1 MNKKSPNFF
10 ASAKKTFAQEV
21 SSLAKIPN
29 QIDRNKFNEICEL
42 IINCKGNIVLMG
54 IGKSGNIAAKISS
67 TFSSTGTPS
76 FYLNAAEASHGDLG
90 SLKKNDILVIFSF
103 SGETEEIVQIF
114 PTCKSKVRTIVSI
127 TGNEESSIAKD
138 SNLNLH
144 LEISEE
150 ACPLNLAPTTS
161 SSAMLI
167 LGDALAIAILEA
179 RKFSPE
185 DFAKN
190 HPGGKLGKSLLKVK
204 DLMISG
210 NSLPLISDSAP
221 MKDVI
226 YEISNKGL
234 GLTLVKDSKR
244 KIIGLFT
251 DGDLRRLLNKNSNI
265 EDLKIN
271 ALMTR
276 KFQAINKNMQIKN
289 AIDQMNKN
297 KIYSLVVK
305 DEKDRVEGI
314 IRMHDIIEAKIF

>member
-54 IGKSGNIAAKISS
+54 IGKSGNIAAKISC

-127 TGNEESSIAKD
+127 TGNEESSLAKN

-289 AIDQMNKN
+289 AIDQMNKY

-305 DEKDRVEGI
+305 DEKGRVEGI
-314 IRMHDIIEAKIF
+314 IRMHDIIEAKII

>member
-90 SLKKNDILVIFSF
+90 SLKKSDILIIFSF

-114 PTCKSKVRTIVSI
+114 PICKSKVRNIVSI
-127 TGNEESSIAKD
+127 TGNEESSIAKN

-234 GLTLVKDSKR
+234 GLTLVKDNKR

-289 AIDQMNKN
+289 AIDQMNKY

-305 DEKDRVEGI
+305 DEKGRVEGI
-314 IRMHDIIEAKIF
+314 IRMHDIIEAKII

>member
-127 TGNEESSIAKD
+127 TGNEESSLAKN

-276 KFQAINKNMQIKN
+276 KFKAINENMQIKN
-289 AIDQMNKN
+289 AIDQMNKY
-297 KIYSLVVK
+297 KTYSLVVK
-305 DEKDRVEGI
+305 GEKGRVEGI
-314 IRMHDIIEAKIF
+314 IRMHDIIEAKII

>member
-29 QIDRNKFNEICEL
+29 QIDRNKFNEICKL
-42 IINCKGNIVLMG
+42 IINCRGNIVLMG

-67 TFSSTGTPS
+67 TFSSTGTSS

-103 SGETEEIVQIF
+103 SGETEEIIKIF
-114 PTCKSKVRTIVSI
+114 PACKSKVRTIVSI
-127 TGNEESSIAKD
+127 TGNEDSSIAKD

-144 LEISEE
+144 LEVSEE

-234 GLTLVKDSKR
+234 GLTLVKNSKR
-244 KIIGLFT
+244 KIVGLFT

-305 DEKDRVEGI
+305 DEKDRVVGI
-314 IRMHDIIEAKIF
+314 IRMHDIVEAKIF

>member
-114 PTCKSKVRTIVSI
+114 PTCKSKVKTIVSI
-127 TGNEESSIAKD
+127 TGNEESSIAKY

-265 EDLKIN
+265 QDLKIN

-289 AIDQMNKN
+289 AIDQMNKY

-305 DEKDRVEGI
+305 DEKGRVEGI
-314 IRMHDIIEAKIF
+314 IRMHDIIEAKII

>member
-90 SLKKNDILVIFSF
+90 SLKKNDILVIFSL

-127 TGNEESSIAKD
+127 TGNEESSIAKN

-234 GLTLVKDSKR
+234 GLTLVKDNKR

-289 AIDQMNKN
+289 AIDQMNKY

-314 IRMHDIIEAKIF
+314 IRMHDIIEAKII

>member
-127 TGNEESSIAKD
+127 TGNEESSIAKY

-204 DLMISG
+204 DLMISD

-289 AIDQMNKN
+289 AINQMNKY

-314 IRMHDIIEAKIF
+314 IRMHDIIEAKII

>member
-127 TGNEESSIAKD
+127 TGNEESSIAKN

-314 IRMHDIIEAKIF
+314 IRMHDIVEAKIF

>member
-114 PTCKSKVRTIVSI
+114 PTCRSKVRTIVSI
-127 TGNEESSIAKD
+127 TGNEESSIAKY

-265 EDLKIN
+265 QDLKIN

-289 AIDQMNKN
+289 AIDQMNKY

-305 DEKDRVEGI
+305 DEKGRVEGI
-314 IRMHDIIEAKIF
+314 IRMHDIIEAKII

>member
-21 SSLAKIPN
+21 SSLTKVPN

-103 SGETEEIVQIF
+103 SGETEEIIKIF
-114 PTCKSKVRTIVSI
+114 PACKSKVKTIVSI

-289 AIDQMNKN
+289 AIDQMNKY

-305 DEKDRVEGI
+305 GEKGRVEGI
-314 IRMHDIIEAKIF
+314 IRMHDIIEAKII

>member
-42 IINCKGNIVLMG
+42 IVNCKGNIVLMG

-114 PTCKSKVRTIVSI
+114 PTCRSKVRTIVSI
-127 TGNEESSIAKD
+127 TGNEESSIAKY

-265 EDLKIN
+265 QDLKIN

-289 AIDQMNKN
+289 AIDQMNKY

-305 DEKDRVEGI
+305 GEKGRVEGI
-314 IRMHDIIEAKIF
+314 IRMHDIIEAKII

>member
-127 TGNEESSIAKD
+127 TGNEESSIAKN

-289 AIDQMNKN
+289 AIDQMNKY

-305 DEKDRVEGI
+305 DEKGRVEGI
-314 IRMHDIIEAKIF
+314 IRMHDIIEAKII

>member
-21 SSLAKIPN
+21 NSLAKIPN
-29 QIDRNKFNEICEL
+29 QIDRNKFNEICKL
-42 IINCKGNIVLMG
+42 IINCRGNIVLMG

-67 TFSSTGTPS
+67 TFSSTGTSS

-127 TGNEESSIAKD
+127 TGNEESSIAKY

-234 GLTLVKDSKR
+234 GLTLVKNSKR

-314 IRMHDIIEAKIF
+314 IRMHDIVEAKIF

>member
-127 TGNEESSIAKD
+127 TGNEKSSIAKY

-289 AIDQMNKN
+289 AIDQMNKY

-314 IRMHDIIEAKIF
+314 IRMHDIIEAKII

>member
-29 QIDRNKFNEICEL
+29 QIDRNKFNKICEL
-42 IINCKGNIVLMG
+42 IINCRGNIILMG

-67 TFSSTGTPS
+67 TFSSTGTSS

-90 SLKKNDILVIFSF
+90 SLKKNDILLIFSF
-103 SGETEEIVQIF
+103 SGETEEIIKIF

-179 RKFSPE
+179 RKFSPD

-244 KIIGLFT
+244 KIVGLFT

-276 KFQAINKNMQIKN
+276 KFQVINKNMQIKN

-305 DEKDRVEGI
+305 DEKDRVVGI
-314 IRMHDIIEAKIF
+314 IRMHDIVEAKII

>member
-127 TGNEESSIAKD
+127 TGNEESSLAKY

-289 AIDQMNKN
+289 AIDQMNKY

-305 DEKDRVEGI
+305 DEKGRVEGI
-314 IRMHDIIEAKIF
+314 IRMHDIIEAKII

>member
-127 TGNEESSIAKD
+127 TGNEESSLAKN

-190 HPGGKLGKSLLKVK
+190 HPGGKIGKSLLKVK

-289 AIDQMNKN
+289 AIDQMNKY

-305 DEKDRVEGI
+305 DEKGRVEGI
-314 IRMHDIIEAKIF
+314 IRMHDIIEAKII

>member
-10 ASAKKTFAQEV
+10 ASAKKTFTQEV

-29 QIDRNKFNEICEL
+29 QIDRNKFNKICEL
-42 IINCKGNIVLMG
+42 IINCRGNIVLMG

-67 TFSSTGTPS
+67 TFSSTGTSS

-103 SGETEEIVQIF
+103 SGETEEIIKIF

-127 TGNEESSIAKD
+127 TGNEKSSIAKYSD
-138 SNLNLH
+138 LNLH

-234 GLTLVKDSKR
+234 GLTLVKDNKR

-276 KFQAINKNMQIKN
+276 KFQAINKNMQIKT

-305 DEKDRVEGI
+305 DEKDKVVGI
-314 IRMHDIIEAKIF
+314 IRMHDIVEAKII

>member
-29 QIDRNKFNEICEL
+29 QIDRYKFNEICEL
-42 IINCKGNIVLMG
+42 IINCKGNTVLMG

-251 DGDLRRLLNKNSNI
+251 DGDLRRLLNKISNI
-265 EDLKIN
+265 ENLKIN
-271 ALMTR
+271 TLMTR

-289 AIDQMNKN
+289 AIDQMNKY

-305 DEKDRVEGI
+305 GEKGRVEGI
-314 IRMHDIIEAKIF
+314 IRMHDIIEAKIV

>member
-127 TGNEESSIAKD
+127 TGNEESSLAKN

-179 RKFSPE
+179 RKFSSE

-289 AIDQMNKN
+289 AIDQMKKY

-305 DEKDRVEGI
+305 DEKGRVEGI
-314 IRMHDIIEAKIF
+314 IRMHDIIEAKII

>member
-127 TGNEESSIAKD
+127 TGNEESSIAKY

-234 GLTLVKDSKR
+234 GLTLVKDNKR

-289 AIDQMNKN
+289 AIDQMNKY

-305 DEKDRVEGI
+305 DEKGRVEGI
-314 IRMHDIIEAKIF
+314 IRMHDIIEAKII

>member
-21 SSLAKIPN
+21 NSLAKIPN
-29 QIDRNKFNEICEL
+29 QIDRNKFNEICKL
-42 IINCKGNIVLMG
+42 IINCRGNIVLMG

-67 TFSSTGTPS
+67 TFSSTGTSS

-90 SLKKNDILVIFSF
+90 SLKKNDILIIFSF
-103 SGETEEIVQIF
+103 SGETEEIIKIF
-114 PTCKSKVRTIVSI
+114 PACKSKVRTIVSI
-127 TGNEESSIAKD
+127 TGNEDSSIAKD

-144 LEISEE
+144 LEVSEE

-314 IRMHDIIEAKIF
+314 IRMHDIVEAKIF

>member
-127 TGNEESSIAKD
+127 TGNEESSLAKN

-289 AIDQMNKN
+289 AIDQMNKY

-305 DEKDRVEGI
+305 NEKDRVEGI
-314 IRMHDIIEAKIF
+314 IRMHDIIEAKII

>member
-10 ASAKKTFAQEV
+10 ATAKKTFAQEV

-127 TGNEESSIAKD
+127 TGNEESSIAKY

-210 NSLPLISDSAP
+210 NSLPLVSDSAP

-234 GLTLVKDSKR
+234 GLTLVKDNKR

-289 AIDQMNKN
+289 AIDQMNKY

-305 DEKDRVEGI
+305 GEKGRVEGI
-314 IRMHDIIEAKIF
+314 IRMHDIIEAKII

>member
-29 QIDRNKFNEICEL
+29 QIDRNKFNEICKL
-42 IINCKGNIVLMG
+42 IINCRGNIVLMG

-67 TFSSTGTPS
+67 TFSSTGTSS

-103 SGETEEIVQIF
+103 SGETEEIIKIF

-305 DEKDRVEGI
+305 DEKDRVVGI
-314 IRMHDIIEAKIF
+314 IRMHDIVEAKIF

>member
-10 ASAKKTFAQEV
+10 ASAKKTFAKEV
-21 SSLAKIPN
+21 NSLTKIPN

-90 SLKKNDILVIFSF
+90 SLKKNDILIIFSF

-127 TGNEESSIAKD
+127 TGNEESSIAKY

-190 HPGGKLGKSLLKVK
+190 HPGGKHGKSLLKVK

-289 AIDQMNKN
+289 AIDQMNKY

-305 DEKDRVEGI
+305 DEKGRVEGI
-314 IRMHDIIEAKIF
+314 IRMHDIIEAKII

>member
-21 SSLAKIPN
+21 SSLTKIPN

-127 TGNEESSIAKD
+127 TGNEKSSIAKY

-289 AIDQMNKN
+289 AIDQMNKY

-305 DEKDRVEGI
+305 DEKGRVEGI
-314 IRMHDIIEAKIF
+314 IRMHDIIEAKII

>member
-127 TGNEESSIAKD
+127 TGNEESSLAKN

-271 ALMTR
+271 AFMTR

-289 AIDQMNKN
+289 AIDQMNKY

-305 DEKDRVEGI
+305 DEKGRVEGI
-314 IRMHDIIEAKIF
+314 IRMHDIIEAKII

>member
-114 PTCKSKVRTIVSI
+114 PSCKSKVRTIVSI
-127 TGNEESSIAKD
+127 TGNEESSLAKN

-234 GLTLVKDSKR
+234 GLTLVKDSKI

-265 EDLKIN
+265 KDLKIN

-289 AIDQMNKN
+289 AIDQMNKY

-305 DEKDRVEGI
+305 DEKGRVEGI
-314 IRMHDIIEAKIF
+314 IRMHDIIEAKII

>member
-1 MNKKSPNFF
+1 
-10 ASAKKTFAQEV
+10 
-21 SSLAKIPN
+21 
-29 QIDRNKFNEICEL
+29 
-42 IINCKGNIVLMG
+42 MG

-127 TGNEESSIAKD
+127 TGNEESSLAKN

-289 AIDQMNKN
+289 AIDQMNKY

-305 DEKDRVEGI
+305 NEKDRVEGI
-314 IRMHDIIEAKIF
+314 IRMHDIIEAKII

>member
-29 QIDRNKFNEICEL
+29 QIDRNKFNEICKL
-42 IINCKGNIVLMG
+42 IINCRGNIVLMG

-67 TFSSTGTPS
+67 TFSSTGTSS

-90 SLKKNDILVIFSF
+90 SLKKNDILIIFSF
-103 SGETEEIVQIF
+103 SGETEEIIKIF
-114 PTCKSKVRTIVSI
+114 PACKSKVRTIVSI
-127 TGNEESSIAKD
+127 TGNEDSSIAKD

-144 LEISEE
+144 LEVSEE

-265 EDLKIN
+265 KDLKIN

-276 KFQAINKNMQIKN
+276 KFQAINKNSQIKN
-289 AIDQMNKN
+289 AINQMNKN

-314 IRMHDIIEAKIF
+314 IRMHDIVEAKIF

>member
-127 TGNEESSIAKD
+127 TGNEESSIAKY

-271 ALMTR
+271 SLMTR
-276 KFQAINKNMQIKN
+276 KFQAINKNMQIKK
-289 AIDQMNKN
+289 AIDQMNKY

-305 DEKDRVEGI
+305 DEKGRVEGI
-314 IRMHDIIEAKIF
+314 IRMHDIIEAKII

>member
-127 TGNEESSIAKD
+127 TGNEKSSLAKN

-289 AIDQMNKN
+289 AIDQMNKY

-305 DEKDRVEGI
+305 DEKGRVEGI
-314 IRMHDIIEAKIF
+314 IRMHDIIEAKII

>member
-21 SSLAKIPN
+21 SSLAKIPK
-29 QIDRNKFNEICEL
+29 QIDRNKFNEIFEL

-127 TGNEESSIAKD
+127 TGNEISSIAKY

-265 EDLKIN
+265 EDLKID

-276 KFQAINKNMQIKN
+276 KFQAINKNMQIKK
-289 AIDQMNKN
+289 AIDQMNKY

-305 DEKDRVEGI
+305 DEKGRVEGI
-314 IRMHDIIEAKIF
+314 IRMHDIIEAKII

>member
-127 TGNEESSIAKD
+127 TGNEESSLAKN

-234 GLTLVKDSKR
+234 GLTLIKDSKR

-289 AIDQMNKN
+289 AIDQMNKY

-305 DEKDRVEGI
+305 DEKGRVEGI
-314 IRMHDIIEAKIF
+314 IRMHDIIEAKII

>member
-114 PTCKSKVRTIVSI
+114 PSCKSKVRTIVSI
-127 TGNEESSIAKD
+127 TGNEESSLAKN

-234 GLTLVKDSKR
+234 GLTLVKDSKI

-289 AIDQMNKN
+289 AIDQMNKY

-305 DEKDRVEGI
+305 DEKGRVEGI
-314 IRMHDIIEAKIF
+314 IRMHDIIEAKII